1 MIELKRKAE
10 VENKKVARVLG
21 QQQIIEPKRLG
32 FKNSNTKNLQITFW
46 FSKKTISGS
55 FICTKQNFK
64 LPKLKN
70 HFKESNLTLI
80 PWLHQYVNK
89 EAGVH

>member
-32 FKNSNTKNLQITFW
+32 
-46 FSKKTISGS
+46 
-55 FICTKQNFK
+55 
-64 LPKLKN
+64 
-70 HFKESNLTLI
+70 
-80 PWLHQYVNK
+80 
-89 EAGVH
+89 